1 MRWYDPPTIWH
12 SKAGM
17 NGYVAKP
24 EVPRLRRILELW
36 LPERWQRIGAVTEA
50 FRKELP
56 LQAGQLKSA
65 LAADDAGQIA
75 GLACRSRVQP

>member
-1 MRWYDPPTIWH
+1 
-12 SKAGM
+12 M
-17 NGYVAKP
+17 NDYVAKP